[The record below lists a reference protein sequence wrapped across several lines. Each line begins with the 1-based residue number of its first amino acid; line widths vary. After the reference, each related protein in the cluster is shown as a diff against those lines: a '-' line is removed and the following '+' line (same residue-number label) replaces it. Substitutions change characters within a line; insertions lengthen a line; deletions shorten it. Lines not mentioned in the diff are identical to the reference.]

1 MTTTTTYLTHFSL
14 SAPPFEKELSDAQLW
29 LPSHKSQLVDQLTQ
43 ALFQHHQVLLYGEPG
58 SGKTCV
64 LRALRHKLPQDQFR
78 LTYCAN
84 VTLGRRDFYRQLA
97 QTLGLSPCGTAA
109 SLFHAV
115 TTHVQE
121 LSQTRLHPVLILD
134 EAHLLHQDTLDHLH
148 VLLNFDW
155 DSRALLSLL
164 LVGLPELRDRLHL
177 RRNRSLLSRIH
188 HRLALP
194 PLGVADT
201 GDYLRMRLHRVGCD
215 KDLFAP
221 DAVATLH
228 QATDGALRE
237 IDRLATWALLLAS
250 RKKRRL
256 VDRDLMTQAIDSDQ
270 SPPLAD

>member
-1 MTTTTTYLTHFSL
+1 MTTTVLTHFSL
-14 SAPPFEKELSDAQLW
+14 SAAPFAKELKDADLW
-29 LPSHKSQLVDQLTQ
+29 LPPSKALLVDQLAA
-43 ALFQHHQVLLYGEPG
+43 ALAERQQVLLFGEPG

-64 LRALRHKLPQDQFR
+64 LRTLRHRLPQDQFR

-97 QTLGLSPCGTAA
+97 LALGLSPCGTAA
-109 SLFHAV
+109 SLFHAL

-121 LSQTRLHPVLILD
+121 LGQARLHPVLILD

-155 DSRALLSLL
+155 DSRSLLSLV
-164 LVGLPELRDRLHL
+164 LVGLPELRDRLQL

-194 PLGVADT
+194 QIGVADT
-201 GDYLRMRLHRVGCD
+201 AEYLRLRLRLVGCD

-221 DAVATLH
+221 DAVALLH
-228 QATDGALRE
+228 QSTDGALRD
-237 IDRLATWALLLAS
+237 IDRFASWALLLAT

-256 VDRDLMTQAIDSDQ
+256 VDRDLMASAIESDL
-270 SPPLAD
+270 SPAA